1 MTKTINTY
9 NMFGKEVVN
18 TQDQWVNR
26 WKDCTVSSLSGLM
39 PIAEYKKLQS
49 RIVEVASK
57 DFHYRVELEKRE
69 EK

>member
-39 PIAEYKKLQS
+39 PIDEYKKLQS
-49 RIVEVASK
+49 RIVELASK
-57 DFHYRVELEKRE
+57 DLDYRVELEKRE